1 MKKYLKVLQISF
13 MEYFI
18 YRLNFFLWRFRSIIS
33 FLSLIFFWQAVYGA
47 RSEVFGYQKT
57 QMLTYVVG
65 ISILQGITLGGRTA
79 DLAGMIKSGDVIN
92 KFLLKPWNVITT
104 WFFRDLADRSLNL
117 VFVIAEI
124 IILVRLLNLPVYIPD
139 KANTWI
145 IFIFLSLLAICL
157 NFLISYLL
165 SCVGFWV
172 DNVWAPRWL
181 FGVIFLEF
189 MSGKYFPLDVLPQL
203 LFKAI
208 NLTPFPYLVYFPLQV
223 YLEKVTVIEAVKALL
238 ILFFWTIIIYKFT
251 RYVWKKGL
259 ADYTAYGG

>member
-1 MKKYLKVLQISF
+1 

-18 YRLNFFLWRFRSIIS
+18 YRVNFFLWRFRSIVS

-47 RSEVFGYQKT
+47 RNEVFGYQRA

-65 ISILQGITLGGRTA
+65 ISLLQGLILGGRTA

-92 KFLLKPWNVITT
+92 KFLLKPWSVITT
-104 WFFRDLADRSLNL
+104 WFFRDLADRFLNL
-117 VFVIAEI
+117 LFVVIELVF
-124 IILVRLLNLPVYIPD
+124 LVKVLNLPFYVPE
-139 KANTWI
+139 KANTLVV
-145 IFIFLSLLAICL
+145 FIFLSFLAICL

-189 MSGKYFPLDVLPQL
+189 MSGKYFPLDVLPQP

-208 NLTPFPYLVYFPLQV
+208 NWTPFPYLVYFPLQV
-223 YLEKVTVIEAVKALL
+223 YLEKVTTLEAFRALL
-238 ILFFWTIIIYKFT
+238 ILVVWTLILYKFT
-251 RYVWKKGL
+251 RFIWKKGL
-259 ADYTAYGG
+259 RNYTAYGG